1 MLKKD
6 DLKNAIDCYDKAIEI
21 KNDYYEAYH
30 NKGNAYSKMN
40 DSINAI
46 KCFDAALK
54 IKSDYL
60 PALKSR
66 NSFYINQKKFDKAL
80 PQLDKLLIYEP
91 DNIDF
96 YVQKADILSEINN
109 QNDSNVE
116 ELKKA
121 KMHNDK
127 SVEDNLV
134 ALIAKIGEKITIG
147 KTKTISHSSSVNY
160 QYLHTVVKD
169 NLAKLAVVV
178 SLETKDNSDTVKTFG
193 KQLSMHIAAS
203 NPLALDSSLIDKS
216 IIDKE
221 QELVSKELMNSG
233 KPEDIA
239 KKISLGKMNKFKE
252 ENALLTQA
260 WVMEP
265 KKKVQDVLKELAIND
280 LKIKEFSRIK
290 IGE

>member
-1 MLKKD
+1 MSDIEKVKKLRIATGAGFKD
-6 DLKNAIDCYDKAIEI
+6 CNLAIKESNGDLDKAVEILRVKGISKASKKMSREAKEGVVAISGDEKKTSIIEVNCETDFVA
-21 KNDYYEAYH
+21 KND
-30 NKGNAYSKMN
+30 
-40 DSINAI
+40 DFINFV
-46 KCFDAALK
+46 K
-54 IKSDYL
+54 
-60 PALKSR
+60 
-66 NSFYINQKKFDKAL
+66 
-80 PQLDKLLIYEP
+80 E
-91 DNIDF
+91 
-96 YVQKADILSEINN
+96 LSELNN
-109 QNDSNVE
+109 QNDSNLE
-116 ELKKA
+116 NLKKSIM
-121 KMHNDK
+121 KNGT

-147 KTKTISHSSSVNY
+147 QTKTISNTSSINY

-169 NLAKLAVVV
+169 NLAKLAVIV
-178 SLETKDNSDTVKTFG
+178 SLETKENSETVKTFG

-203 NPLALDSSLIDKS
+203 NPLALESALIDKE

-221 QELVSKELMNSG
+221 QELITEELKNSG

-252 ENALLTQA
+252 ENALMTQA

-265 KKKVQDVLKELAIND
+265 KKKVKDVLKELAIND

>member
-1 MLKKD
+1 MRDIEKVKKLREATGAGFKD
-6 DLKNAIDCYDKAIEI
+6 CNLAIKESNGDLDKAVEI
-21 KNDYYEAYH
+21 LRV
-30 NKGNAYSKMN
+30 KGISKASKKM
-40 DSINAI
+40 SR
-46 KCFDAALK
+46 DAKEGVVAV
-54 IKSDYL
+54 SGD
-60 PALKSR
+60 
-66 NSFYINQKKFDKAL
+66 QKKTS
-80 PQLDKLLIYEP
+80 IIEV
-91 DNIDF
+91 NCETDF
-96 YVQKADILSEINN
+96 VAKNNDFISFVKELSEINN
-109 QNDSNVE
+109 EKNSNVD
-116 ELKKA
+116 ELKKS
-121 KMHNDK
+121 KMKNGNI
-127 SVEDNLV
+127 VEDNLV

-147 KTKTISHSSSVNY
+147 QTKTITNSTSTNF

-178 SLETKDNSDTVKTFG
+178 SLETKENSDIVKTFG

-203 NPLALDSSLIDKS
+203 NPLALESNLIDKS

-221 QELVSKELMNSG
+221 QELVTEELKNSG
-233 KPEDIA
+233 KPEEIA

-252 ENALLTQA
+252 ENSLLTQA

>member
-1 MLKKD
+1 MYFKKD

-21 KNDYYEAYH
+21 KNDYYKAYH

-109 QNDSNVE
+109 HTEAIKNYKTAYTLNPDHPFLLGDMIHAKSKICDWDNIDDEIKRLENKILEKNKSSAPFAATAIFDS
-116 ELKKA
+116 LKF
-121 KMHNDK
+121 
-127 SVEDNLV
+127 
-134 ALIAKIGEKITIG
+134 
-147 KTKTISHSSSVNY
+147 
-160 QYLHTVVKD
+160 YL
-169 NLAKLAVVV
+169 
-178 SLETKDNSDTVKTFG
+178 
-193 KQLSMHIAAS
+193 KQLKFGQ
-203 NPLALDSSLIDKS
+203 N
-216 IIDKE
+216 
-221 QELVSKELMNSG
+221 NF
-233 KPEDIA
+233 
-239 KKISLGKMNKFKE
+239 KMKMTKFL
-252 ENALLTQA
+252 N
-260 WVMEP
+260 M
-265 KKKVQDVLKELAIND
+265 
-280 LKIKEFSRIK
+280 
-290 IGE
+290 